1 MILIL
6 VVARCYLYGMLLYI
20 FCHYYVK
27 IHQIHPH
34 QDKIYNVRKDTY
46 IVSERGGWGHSYRL
60 FFGIKIST
68 FDTRPVQVQQKKS
81 SSMTSFTCHNIDRV
95 QQSILLQNLY
105 VDKKDWRKYL
115 VILIC

>member
-81 SSMTSFTCHNIDRV
+81 SSMTSTAE
-95 QQSILLQNLY
+95 
-105 VDKKDWRKYL
+105 KK
-115 VILIC
+115 